1 MPDFVPNFFLYLL
14 VMAGVTYLVRL
25 LPLLLVRH
33 KIRNVFIRSF
43 LYYVPYAVLSA
54 MTFPAILYS
63 TGNMISAVAGC
74 IVALL
79 LSYFGKS
86 LLTVSAFAAGA
97 VLAVEIILL
106 VI

>member
-1 MPDFVPNFFLYLL
+1 MIDFVPNFLFYLL

-33 KIRNVFIRSF
+33 KIQNRFIRSF

-54 MTFPAILYS
+54 MTFPAILYA
-63 TGNMISAVAGC
+63 TGNMISAAVGC
-74 IVALL
+74 AVALL

-86 LLTVSAFAAGA
+86 LLTVSSSAAGA
-97 VLAVEIILL
+97 VLAMELL
-106 VI
+106 MFLF

>member
-1 MPDFVPNFFLYLL
+1 MIDFVPRFFLYLL

-33 KIRNVFIRSF
+33 KIQSRFIRSF

-63 TGNMISAVAGC
+63 TGNTVSAVVGC
-74 IVALL
+74 AVALL

-86 LLTVSAFAAGA
+86 LLAVSASAAGA
-97 VLAVEIILL
+97 VLVTELIMLII
-106 VI
+106 